1 MTMPLL
7 ATKFHTPTPYLD
19 PVAALR
25 AGLVPRPRLVE
36 RLDEGLCLGRKL
48 TLISA
53 PPGFGKTTL
62 VSSWIAA
69 FQHPQSTIHNQVA
82 WLSLDEADND
92 PARFFVYLIAALQL
106 LDENAGQAAQ
116 TLLGAPQLP
125 PVASLLTLLIR
136 DIADF
141 PPFVFVL
148 DDYHL
153 IHTALIHDAIEFLIN
168 YQPPQM
174 HLCLVTRTDPPLS
187 LPRLRVRGQ
196 MTEIR
201 ADDLRFT
208 IEEAAA
214 FLKRA
219 LGLTLD
225 ANKVTALEA
234 RTEGW
239 IAGLQLAALSLRGRE
254 DVAGF
259 IDAFSG
265 SNRHVIDYLAAEVLA
280 QQPDELRD
288 FLCQTSI
295 LDQLTTS
302 LCQAV
307 TGKENS
313 AALLR
318 QLQQANLFLT
328 PLDQHGEWYCYHR
341 LFADFLRT
349 ELAPQHRATLHLKA
363 ARWHEE
369 NRLLPQA
376 VEHAL
381 ASGDVGESA
390 RLIAQVGDWALSK
403 CMIATVLGWLDALP
417 DEIVRANG
425 ELASHKAW
433 ALFVT
438 GRIEEASSYVRS
450 VEACL
455 REDSNPLDR
464 GQLLSLQCNMA
475 EPPEVVR
482 LARKALDLIGTA
494 DPFSRGI
501 TLFMLGDAQDKI
513 GDVAG
518 AIETFQET
526 LDLGKQSGEQLSTIV
541 AAGHLAISLNSQGQ
555 RHQALAVCHNAIE
568 QYVDTRG
575 RPFPQAGLVYVEYGI
590 LEYEANNLPQA
601 RLYLQRGLEL
611 GQQSATVP
619 VVLYAMEGLAQLE
632 FAMGESETALST
644 IREAHRL
651 ASRSVKYAW
660 RDETLALETVLE
672 MRRGNLLAAEHWAA
686 SANLSVAES
695 ADSIHRYEYQAYAH
709 LLLAQNHPQEAQ
721 AILANLER
729 SARRDGRQRDLITIH
744 ILQSLAERQLG
755 HKSGALDYL
764 GQALRL
770 AMPED
775 YVRAFLDEDPVVAEL
790 LVEAK
795 HIAPRFVDKLL
806 AAFSVWEYERMGEI
820 LPHPHTPIPPH
831 SDTPGLI
838 DPLSERE
845 LEVLHLLA
853 TDLSAPEI
861 AERLIVAASTVR
873 SHIKHIY
880 EKLNTHS
887 RYEAVER
894 AKALGFLKK
903 K

>member
-1 MTMPLL
+1 MPLL
-7 ATKFHTPTPYLD
+7 HTKFQTPVPYLASS
-19 PVAALR
+19 AALR
-25 AGLVPRPRLVE
+25 ASLVPRPRLIE
-36 RLDEGLCLGRKL
+36 RLDEGLRLGRKL
-48 TLISA
+48 TLVSA

-62 VSSWIAA
+62 ITEWLCDKTRAPPSHSI
-69 FQHPQSTIHNQVA
+69 A

-92 PARFFVYLIAALQL
+92 PARFFVYLIAALQQ
-106 LDENAGQAAQ
+106 LDEEVGQVAQ

-125 PVASLLTLLIR
+125 PVVSLMTLLIG
-136 DIADF
+136 DINDLS
-141 PPFVFVL
+141 PFVFVL

-153 IHTALIHDAIEFLIN
+153 IHTALIHDAIEFLLS

-174 HLCLVTRTDPPLS
+174 HLCLATRIDPPLP

-208 IEEAAA
+208 AEEVTA
-214 FLKRA
+214 FLNRA

-225 ANKVTALEA
+225 EHKVAALEA

-239 IAGLQLAALSLRGRE
+239 IAGLQLAALSLRGRK
-254 DVAGF
+254 DIAGF

-265 SNRHVIDYLAAEVLA
+265 SNRHVIDYLATEVLA
-280 QQPDELRD
+280 QQPDEIRD

-295 LDQLTTS
+295 LDQLTAT

-313 AALLR
+313 LALLR
-318 QLQQANLFLT
+318 QLEQANLFLT
-328 PLDQHGEWYCYHR
+328 PLDQRGEWYRYHR
-341 LFADFLRT
+341 LFADFLRA
-349 ELAPQHRATLHLKA
+349 ELEPQHRAALHLRA

-369 NRLLPQA
+369 NCLLPQA

-381 ASGDVGESA
+381 AAGNVGESV
-390 RLIAQVGDWALSK
+390 RLITQVGYWALSK
-403 CMIATVLGWLDALP
+403 CMIVTMLGWLDALP

-438 GRIEEASSYVRS
+438 GYTKEACSYVRS
-450 VEACL
+450 AEASL
-455 REDSNPLDR
+455 REDSSPLDR
-464 GQLLSLQCNMA
+464 GRLLSLQCNTA
-475 EPPEVVR
+475 APPEVVR
-482 LARKALDLIGTA
+482 LARKALDLIGGA

-501 TLFMLGDAQDKI
+501 TLFMLGDAQDKV
-513 GDVAG
+513 GDVVG

-526 LDLGKQSGEQLSTIV
+526 LDLGKQSGEQLSTMV
-541 AAGHLAISLNSQGQ
+541 AAGHLAISLNSQGR
-555 RHQALAVCHNAIE
+555 RHQALTVCRCAIE
-568 QYVDTRG
+568 QYVDARG

-590 LEYEANNLPQA
+590 LEYEANNLSQA

-619 VVLYAMEGLAQLE
+619 VVIYAMEGLAQLE
-632 FAMGESETALST
+632 FAMGESETALSV
-644 IREAHRL
+644 IQEACRL
-651 ASRSVKYAW
+651 ASRSVKYVW
-660 RDETLALETVLE
+660 RDETLALEATLE
-672 MRRGNLLAAEHWAA
+672 LRWGNLLAAERWAA

-709 LLLAQNHPQEAQ
+709 LLLAQNRSKEAQ

-729 SARRDGRQRDLITIH
+729 SARHDNRHRDLMTIH
-744 ILQSLAERQLG
+744 ILQSLAERQIG
-755 HKSGALDYL
+755 HEVGALSYL
-764 GQALRL
+764 EQALRL
-770 AMPED
+770 AVAED
-775 YVRAFLDEDPVVAEL
+775 YFRAFLDEDPAVAEM
-790 LVEAK
+790 LVKLK
-795 HIAPRFVDKLL
+795 HIAPQFVDKLL
-806 AAFSVWEYERMGEI
+806 AAFGVGECGSVGVWEYGRTSPT
-820 LPHPHTPIPPH
+820 LPHSHTFHPF
-831 SDTPGLI
+831 TLLE
-838 DPLSERE
+838 PLSDRE
-845 LEVLHLLA
+845 LQVLRLLA

-861 AERLIVAASTVR
+861 AGELIVAVSTVR

-880 EKLNTHS
+880 GKLDTHS

-894 AKALGFLKK
+894 AKALGLL
-903 K
+903 

>member
-7 ATKFHTPTPYLD
+7 TTKFHTPAPYLD
-19 PVAALR
+19 PAAALR
-25 AGLVPRPRLVE
+25 ASLVPRLRLIE
-36 RLDEGLCLGRKL
+36 RLNEGLRLGRKL

-62 VSSWIAA
+62 VAEWLARESPS
-69 FQHPQSTIHNQVA
+69 HSTA

-92 PARFFVYLIAALQL
+92 PARFFVYFIAALQQ
-106 LDENAGQAAQ
+106 LDENAGQTAQ
-116 TLLGAPQLP
+116 NLLGAPQLP
-125 PVASLLTLLIR
+125 PVASLMTLLTG

-141 PPFVFVL
+141 PAFVFVL

-153 IHTALIHDAIEFLIN
+153 IHTTLIHDAIEFLIN

-174 HLCLVTRTDPPLS
+174 HLCLATRTDPPLP

-208 IEEAAA
+208 TEEAAA
-214 FLKRA
+214 FLNRA
-219 LGLTLD
+219 LGLPLD
-225 ANKVTALEA
+225 ADKIAALEA

-239 IAGLQLAALSLRGRE
+239 IAGLQLAALSMRGKK
-254 DVAGF
+254 DIAGF

-265 SNRHVIDYLAAEVLA
+265 SNRHVIDYLAEEVLA
-280 QQPDELRD
+280 QQPGEIRD
-288 FLCQTSI
+288 FMCQTSI
-295 LDQLTTS
+295 LNQLTAS

-313 AALLR
+313 LALLR
-318 QLQQANLFLT
+318 QLEQANLFLT
-328 PLDQHGEWYCYHR
+328 PLDQRGDWYRYHR

-349 ELAPQHRATLHLKA
+349 ELEPQQRAALHLKA
-363 ARWHEE
+363 ARWYEANH
-369 NRLLPQA
+369 LLPQA
-376 VEHAL
+376 VDHAL
-381 ASGDVGESA
+381 ASGDTRESV
-390 RLIAQVGDWALSK
+390 RLIAQVGNWALSK

-438 GRIEEASSYVRS
+438 GHTEEASAYVRS
-450 VEACL
+450 VEANL

-464 GQLLSLQCNMA
+464 GRLLSLQCNMA
-475 EPPEVVR
+475 EPPEVVE
-482 LARKALDLIGTA
+482 LARKALDLIGDA

-501 TLFMLGDAQDKI
+501 TLFMLGDAQDKV

-518 AIETFQET
+518 AIETFQKT
-526 LDLGKQSGEQLSTIV
+526 LDLGKQSGEQLSTVV
-541 AAGHLAISLNSQGQ
+541 AAGHLAISLNSQGR
-555 RHQALAVCHNAIE
+555 RHQALAVCRDVIE
-568 QYVDTRG
+568 QQVDARG
-575 RPFPQAGLVYVEYGI
+575 RPFPQAGLVYVQYGV

-601 RLYLQRGLEL
+601 RLYLQKGLEL

-619 VVLYAMEGLAQLE
+619 VIIYAMEGLAQLE
-632 FAMGESETALST
+632 FAMGESETALRT
-644 IREAHRL
+644 IQEAHRL
-651 ASRSVKYAW
+651 ASRSVRDVW
-660 RDETLALETVLE
+660 RDETLALATTLE
-672 MRRGNLLAAEHWAA
+672 LRRGNVLAAERWAA
-686 SANLSVAES
+686 SANLSAAES
-695 ADSIHRYEYQAYAH
+695 VDSIHRYEYQAYAH
-709 LLLAQNHPQEAQ
+709 LLLAQNRLKEAQ
-721 AILANLER
+721 TILANLER
-729 SARRDGRQRDLITIH
+729 SARHDDRQRDLITVH

-764 GQALRL
+764 EQALRL
-770 AMPED
+770 ATPED
-775 YVRAFLDEDPVVAEL
+775 YVRAFLDEDPAVAEV
-790 LVEAK
+790 LVKLK
-795 HIAPRFVDKLL
+795 HIAPQFVDEVL
-806 AAFSVWEYERMGEI
+806 AALGVWEYGSMGET
-820 LPHPHTPIPPH
+820 LPHSHTPTPPH
-831 SDTPGLI
+831 SHPPAPLE
-838 DPLSERE
+838 PLSDRE
-845 LEVLHLLA
+845 VQVLRLLA

-880 EKLNTHS
+880 EKLNAHS

-894 AKALGFLKK
+894 AKTLGLL
-903 K
+903 